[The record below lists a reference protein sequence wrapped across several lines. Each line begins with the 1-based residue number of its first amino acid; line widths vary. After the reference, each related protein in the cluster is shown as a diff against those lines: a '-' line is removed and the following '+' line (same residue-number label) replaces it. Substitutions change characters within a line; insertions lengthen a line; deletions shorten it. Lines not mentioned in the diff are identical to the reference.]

1 MAFEMPCTRGALALS
16 AKWRRNKKALKKFN
30 IFRVFNKTKEKNAPR
45 TFRIKSPNAKKPV
58 KRFRYKIEK
67 IPERNLKDP
76 PPLIDV
82 LEDDDEISVIA
93 EFAGFSRESLKISVR
108 DQKLTLSA
116 RASERKYHKSL
127 NLPKR
132 VIPDTACTTYK
143 NGVLEIRLKKAFEG
157 ETFDKIAG

>member
-1 MAFEMPCTRGALALS
+1 MALS
-16 AKWRRNKKALKKFN
+16 AKWRRNKKTLKKFN
-30 IFRVFNKTKEKNAPR
+30 IFRVFSKTKEKNAPR
-45 TFRIKSPNAKKPV
+45 TFRIKSPNAKKLV
-58 KRFRYKIEK
+58 KRFRYRIEK

-116 RASERKYHKSL
+116 KASERKYHKSL

-143 NGVLEIRLKKAFEG
+143 NGVLEIRLKKALEG